1 LEQGVDINVR
11 LGVDQWTP
19 FMTASREGQL
29 EGYAQLR
36 QAKTTTIIGLGKRLS
51 KYFSNVW
58 EAGEIL

>member
-1 LEQGVDINVR
+1 
-11 LGVDQWTP
+11 
-19 FMTASREGQL
+19 MTASREGQL

-58 EAGEIL
+58 EQGRSYNAPVPFGKNSMQK